1 MRPLTTYMPF
11 KDLNVG
17 DFMLVRMH
25 DLDLVPL
32 WMGKVEG
39 DVIKNEESE
48 YFKMVRVQSWV
59 LVKKG
64 SNLDEQHMYEDCWN
78 GKWKCNLAN
87 PEQ

>member
-87 PEQ
+87 PKQ